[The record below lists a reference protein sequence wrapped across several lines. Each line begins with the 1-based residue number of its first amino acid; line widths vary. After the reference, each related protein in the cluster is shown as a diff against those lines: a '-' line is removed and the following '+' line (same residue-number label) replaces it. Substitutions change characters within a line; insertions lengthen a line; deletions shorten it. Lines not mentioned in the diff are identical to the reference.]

1 MEEVIK
7 AFVGKFGSLPPVLTF
22 IVMVLTIVSYFFKDA
37 ISKKIQGYK
46 INRQN
51 KKSNTQ
57 QTDTSQEVSQ
67 PYRFEDLLYHDLFSV
82 IFEVKSTVKHHQFD
96 DEDGGETKTR
106 VFHDF
111 INIMLE
117 EIHDS
122 MKRLVT
128 MIAMQH
134 KNGEVSRDE
143 LKQLIRKTLNSIVDE
158 YCTKGEYHLID
169 KGLNKKDAE
178 YVVELFEKWRAETRA
193 SVNARMDA
201 IFASSFHTT
210 NFHRTLAIY
219 ELISVSVSL
228 IPKDGI
234 RSFESMNGKFK
245 TIQYD

>member
-7 AFVGKFGSLPPVLTF
+7 AFVDKFGSLPPVLTF

-51 KKSNTQ
+51 KKSNIQ
-57 QTDTSQEVSQ
+57 QTGTSQEVFQ

-82 IFEVKSTVKHHQFD
+82 IYEVKTAVKHHQFD

-106 VFHDF
+106 IFHDF

-117 EIHDS
+117 VIHDH
-122 MKRLVT
+122 MKKLIV
-128 MIAMQH
+128 MIAVQH
-134 KNGEVSRDE
+134 KHGDVSRDE
-143 LKQLIRKTLNSIVDE
+143 LKQLIRKNLNVIVDE
-158 YCTKGEYHLID
+158 YCSEGERHLID
-169 KGLNKKDAE
+169 RGLNKRDAE
-178 YVVELFEKWRAETRA
+178 YVVELFEKWRVETRA
-193 SVNARMDA
+193 SINARMDA